1 MKDINISNLIE
12 KAKANSKSKAIQK
25 VVPIKKKEVDEVQ
38 FSLHIDKK
46 LLKKTKLLAL
56 NENSSVKSI
65 FVKALENY
73 LETN

>member
-1 MKDINISNLIE
+1 MKDININNLIE

-73 LETN
+73 LKTN

>member
-56 NENSSVKSI
+56 NKNSSVKSI